1 MKQGSSSAGGSGSSW
16 TSYYRFKMEGG
27 TGRQKALSCYE
38 LGTDYK
44 PTGNTCTTDNGGRF
58 NVSGLVVGLSA
69 EKRMAG
75 TDEIHSFKL
84 TIQDPMPNENGE
96 VVNRVY
102 QSTFTSIGR
111 SMVQNIYS
119 AVVQAGEE
127 AELEGGVNMTFDFY
141 TNKGGWAAVY
151 ATQNDQK
158 IEWAIPFDKQKVM
171 TKDDWVRCA
180 NKAGELLKALQDQ
193 KPTSV
198 VAEPSATPEPTPE
211 PVEETEDLPF

>member
-1 MKQGSSSAGGSGSSW
+1 MKQGSSSGRGSGSLFVN
-16 TSYYRFKMEGG
+16 YRFKMEGG
-27 TGRQKALSCYE
+27 TGRQKALYCYE
-38 LGTDYK
+38 LGSDYK
-44 PTGNTCTTDNGGRF
+44 PTGNTCTTENGGKF
-58 NVSGLVVGLSA
+58 YVSGLVVGLSA

-75 TDEIHSFKL
+75 AEEIHSFKL

-102 QSTFTSIGR
+102 QSTFTSIGK

-119 AVVQAGEE
+119 AVVQADED
-127 AELEGGVNMTFDFY
+127 AKLEGGVNITFDFY

-151 ATQNDQK
+151 ATQSDEK

-171 TKDDWVRCA
+171 SKDDWVRCA

-193 KPTSV
+193 KPTIV
-198 VAEPSATPEPTPE
+198 VAEPAATPE

>member
-1 MKQGSSSAGGSGSSW
+1 MKQGSSRGGSGSLFVN
-16 TSYYRFKMEGG
+16 YRFKMEG
-27 TGRQKALSCYE
+27 TGRQKTLSCYE

-75 TDEIHSFKL
+75 AEEIHSFKL

-102 QSTFTSIGR
+102 QSTFTSIGKA
-111 SMVQNIYS
+111 MVQNIYS
-119 AVVQAGEE
+119 AVVQVDEE
-127 AELEGGVNMTFDFY
+127 AKLEGGVNMTFDFY
-141 TNKGGWAAVY
+141 TNKGGWAAAF
-151 ATQNDQK
+151 ATQNDEK
-158 IEWAIPFDKQKVM
+158 IEWAIPFDKQKEM
-171 TKDDWVRCA
+171 SKDDWVRCA

-193 KPTSV
+193 KPTPV
-198 VAEPSATPEPTPE
+198 EVEPVEVEPVEVE

>member
-1 MKQGSSSAGGSGSSW
+1 MKQGSSRGGSGSLFVN
-16 TSYYRFKMEGG
+16 YRFKMEG
-27 TGRQKALSCYE
+27 TGRQKTLSCYE

-75 TDEIHSFKL
+75 AEEIHSFKL

-102 QSTFTSIGR
+102 QSTFTSIGKA
-111 SMVQNIYS
+111 MVQNIYS
-119 AVVQAGEE
+119 AVVQVDEE
-127 AELEGGVNMTFDFY
+127 AKLEGGVNMTFDFY
-141 TNKGGWAAVY
+141 TNKGGWAAAF
-151 ATQNDQK
+151 ATQNDEK
-158 IEWAIPFDKQKVM
+158 IEWAIPFDKQKEM
-171 TKDDWVRCA
+171 SKDDWVRCG

-193 KPTSV
+193 KPTPV
-198 VAEPSATPEPTPE
+198 EVEPVEVEPVEVE

>member
-1 MKQGSSSAGGSGSSW
+1 MKQGSSSGRGSGSSW
-16 TSYYRFKMEGG
+16 VNYRFKMEGG

-75 TDEIHSFKL
+75 AEEIHSFKL

-102 QSTFTSIGR
+102 QLTFTSIGK
-111 SMVQNIYS
+111 SMVQYIYS
-119 AVVQAGEE
+119 AVVQADED
-127 AELEGGVNMTFDFY
+127 AKLEGGVNITFDFY

-151 ATQNDQK
+151 ATQSDEK
-158 IEWAIPFDKQKVM
+158 IEWAIPFDKQKGM

-193 KPTSV
+193 KPTPV
-198 VAEPSATPEPTPE
+198 EVEPVEVEPVEVE